1 MSTWAWFGIGAVALG
16 FGGILSALAQALRDL
31 SRSTL
36 LEYARQ
42 RPRPDKVERIERINA
57 DVEGHAAA
65 IGLPRILLNLVL
77 AAAAVFWLA
86 AARDQAVP
94 DWIDVAGGLAIA
106 SVLVWVF
113 GLVIPHAVAKHAG
126 EPTVYAWS
134 ALLRLA
140 YVGVGP
146 LRLVVRFFDEVVRRL
161 SGKPVDDNGSAI
173 QQELLDVVEEG
184 AQEGQFDRVER
195 NMIGAIV
202 RFKDTTV
209 AQIMTPRTEIEAM
222 ELTNNLGA
230 VVAQIRAGGHSRIP
244 VYEHSLDHIVGIFY
258 VKDLLR
264 WLAGD
269 GMRGG
274 KSFDLKH
281 IVRPAMFVP
290 ETKTVRELLGELIE
304 KKVHVAMV
312 ADEYGGTSGLVSFED
327 IIEQIVGEIQDE
339 YEQPNDA
346 APDIDVRPE
355 ARSAEVDARAYI
367 KDTNEALR
375 RLGIELPE
383 SEDYDTVA
391 GFVTLA
397 LGTIPGV
404 GQTLR
409 EGPLLI
415 TVLGAEPTRV
425 TRVKIE
431 RVDGAPPAEDENQAG
446 ADAEPKPLDTE
457 TIRR

>member
-1 MSTWAWFGIGAVALG
+1 
-16 FGGILSALAQALRDL
+16 
-31 SRSTL
+31 
-36 LEYARQ
+36 
-42 RPRPDKVERIERINA
+42 
-57 DVEGHAAA
+57 
-65 IGLPRILLNLVL
+65 
-77 AAAAVFWLA
+77 
-86 AARDQAVP
+86 
-94 DWIDVAGGLAIA
+94 
-106 SVLVWVF
+106 
-113 GLVIPHAVAKHAG
+113 
-126 EPTVYAWS
+126 
-134 ALLRLA
+134 
-140 YVGVGP
+140 
-146 LRLVVRFFDEVVRRL
+146 
-161 SGKPVDDNGSAI
+161 
-173 QQELLDVVEEG
+173 
-184 AQEGQFDRVER
+184 
-195 NMIGAIV
+195 MIGAIV

-274 KSFDLKH
+274 KSFDLKQ

-339 YEQPNDA
+339 YEQPKDA
-346 APDIDVRPE
+346 APDIDVRAE

-375 RLGIELPE
+375 PLGVELPE

-409 EGPLLI
+409 ERNFVI

-431 RVDGAPPAEDENQAG
+431 RVDAAPPAEDESRAG
-446 ADAEPKPLDTE
+446 AEAEPKPLDTE